1 MPKINLMN
9 RETGNHALA
18 AKRKR
23 LQILRNKQQLNNDGS
38 LSSNE
43 FRLVS
48 SSKQKRNR
56 KMYLKIYFRM
66 MMVLQ

>member
-1 MPKINLMN
+1 MN

-23 LQILRNKQQLNNDGS
+23 LQILRNKQQFNNDGS

-48 SSKQKRNR
+48 SSKQKGN
-56 KMYLKIYFRM
+56 KSCTLKCI
-66 MMVLQ
+66 LG